1 MIRKVV
7 KKGSIDSFSSVNEDL
22 QYWLSKT
29 PEERIA
35 AVEFLRIQNH
45 GSTIRLQRTVRV
57 IQQTRG

>member
-7 KKGSIDSFSSVNEDL
+7 KKGSIDSFSSVSDDL

-29 PEERIA
+29 PAERIA
-35 AVEFLRIQNH
+35 VVEFLRIQNH
-45 GSTIRLQRTVRV
+45 GSSIRLQRTVRV